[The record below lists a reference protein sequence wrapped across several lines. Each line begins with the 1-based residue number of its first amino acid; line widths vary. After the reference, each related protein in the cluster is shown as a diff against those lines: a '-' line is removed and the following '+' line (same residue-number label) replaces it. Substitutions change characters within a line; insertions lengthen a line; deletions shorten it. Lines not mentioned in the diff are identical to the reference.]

1 MLASRKAL
9 SLAVLSLSLVAAA
22 VPSRASAPV
31 PAPGRG
37 PVRHHAVAL
46 GSTLPT
52 TIDGKAGAELAAL
65 RGDAG
70 MMVAI
75 APLAARL
82 GIPVARKSGSLA
94 VQINGAWVNVAAN
107 DTTVR
112 EGDTPTMR
120 LAIMPVQRDGKLF
133 VAVDDLTELLDVDAS
148 LHGGRLVIGT
158 KSGSPSAN
166 VAVTERAKPSPS
178 PSPTAFPAPK
188 NRFQAPADKHVVGHA
203 SLTMNNDANLRSYNA
218 LLDGGGSAVR
228 ANLYASG
235 TSGAHTSLGGSA
247 RIGPG
252 ERHLLLGGVDDP
264 LFGSI
269 FVGGGANGVLFAD
282 GRGTSV
288 SSSVTGLDDRRV
300 IAVGR
305 RSGSSIREVAFA
317 TDASSPGQL
326 LLGLQSWTETSGRYF
341 QREVWVGE
349 HGLGAGL
356 HFRSA
361 GRFFTEEKLGIA
373 GAGLPLVTGDAP
385 TQATLGYDLS
395 GSLGVR
401 AGVGTG
407 HGQRGSGLAQL
418 FAHTKFAQFTVSR
431 YGDQFSTDAVITG
444 TASHET
450 IGYVR
455 GPGLA
460 SFDALGDFALRGH
473 GGIEARAYLAS
484 QNSRDGSVTYR
495 FDRDGPSASIGLEN
509 VASGAQSRFGPI
521 LGYAV
526 PVSAALSLGAE
537 IHPLSRGNALR
548 LLVNQTLFAGSRA
561 PQRFVTVERPGD
573 AVGGIVVLIDG
584 VRSHVFTSPSMK
596 IGVPA
601 GTHYVALVSENGSFA
616 SPEQRVTDGI
626 PASIALPLWQV
637 AQVHGQLRLAT
648 GTVFVG
654 TAPSLGGISV
664 VLAPGNVVVQTDEDG
679 RFSFPS
685 QALDPASKI
694 SLDPSSVPTELAT
707 PPEQPIGRADQPL
720 EIVLASAKTVERVR
734 F

>member
-1 MLASRKAL
+1 MRASRRAL
-9 SLAVLSLSLVAAA
+9 GLAVLCLFLIGTAA
-22 VPSRASAPV
+22 PGRTPV
-31 PAPGRG
+31 PANKPTPGR
-37 PVRHHAVAL
+37 
-46 GSTLPT
+46 TLPT
-52 TIDGKAGAELAAL
+52 TIDGKAGGELPAL
-65 RGDAG
+65 RGDGG

-75 APLAARL
+75 APLASRL
-82 GIPVARKSGSLA
+82 GIPVARRAGSFA
-94 VQINGAWVNVAAN
+94 VEINGTWVNVAAN

-112 EGDTPTMR
+112 EGDVPTMR

-133 VAVDDLTELLDVDAS
+133 VAVEDLTDLLDVDAS
-148 LHGGRLVIGT
+148 LRGDRLVIGT
-158 KSGSPSAN
+158 KSGSTSTN

-178 PSPTAFPAPK
+178 PSPTPSPVPK
-188 NRFQAPADKHVVGHA
+188 NRFQAPSNKHVVGHA
-203 SLTMNNDANLRSYNA
+203 GLTMNNDANLRSYNA
-218 LLDGGGSAVR
+218 LLDGGGPGVR
-228 ANLYASG
+228 ANFYASG
-235 TSGAHTSLGGSA
+235 TSGHTSIGGSA
-247 RIGPG
+247 RIGAG

-264 LFGSI
+264 LFGSV

-282 GRGTSV
+282 GRGTSI

-300 IAVGR
+300 VAVGR
-305 RSGSSIREVAFA
+305 RTGSSIREVAFA
-317 TDASSPGQL
+317 TDASSSAQI

-349 HGLGAGL
+349 HGAAAGL

-361 GRFFTEEKLGIA
+361 GRLFTEEKLGIA

-401 AGVGTG
+401 AGLGTG

-431 YGDQFSTDAVITG
+431 YGDQFSTDAVIPG

-455 GPGLA
+455 GPGFA
-460 SFDALGDFALRGH
+460 AFDALGDFALRGH
-473 GGIEARAYLAS
+473 AGLEARAYVAS

-495 FDRDGPSASIGLEN
+495 FDRDGPSASIGLESI
-509 VASGAQSRFGPI
+509 ASGGEGRLGPI

-548 LLVNQTLFAGSRA
+548 FLVNQTLFAGSRA
-561 PQRFVTVERPGD
+561 PQRFVTVERPGE
-573 AVGGIVVLIDG
+573 AAGGIVVLVDG
-584 VRSHVFTSPSMK
+584 VRSHVFTSQSMK
-596 IGVPA
+596 VGVPA
-601 GTHYVALVSENGSFA
+601 GTHYVSVASENGAFA

-626 PASIALPLWQV
+626 PASITLPLWPL
-637 AQVHGQLRLAT
+637 AQVHGRVRLAA

-654 TAPSLGGISV
+654 APPSLGGISV
-664 VLAPGNVVVQTDEDG
+664 VLTPGNVVVQTEEDG
-679 RFSFPS
+679 NFFFPP
-685 QALDPASKI
+685 QAIDPATKI
-694 SLDPSSVPTELAT
+694 SLDPTSVPPELSA
-707 PPEQPIGRADQPL
+707 PSEQPLGRVDQPV
-720 EIVLASAKTVERVR
+720 EIVVTSAKTVERVH